1 MDVKIKYFSKTQS
14 IFVLHLSMISKG
26 IFFILIATFA
36 FAIMNA
42 TAKELSNFHPMQVVF
57 FRAIGTFIFIFPT
70 MLIRKIPIIGNNPK
84 LLFLRGLVGVV
95 SLSTF
100 FMALQKIPLGSAIS
114 IRYLGPIFGVVMAAY
129 FLKEKVKG
137 IQWLSLI
144 IAFSG
149 VIVLKG
155 FDPRIDSA
163 SLGLLL
169 ISALF
174 VGMVFVMIRYL
185 TDKEHYLTII
195 NYFMVVTII
204 VSLFFVNLWRIPI
217 KNEWHSVVGIGIL
230 GLIGQVFMTR
240 AFQTEDTS
248 VLAPFK
254 YMELVWA
261 LILGYF
267 LFDETYS
274 WAPFFG
280 ISLIIIG
287 MLLNVYSKNKTYK
300 E

>member
-1 MDVKIKYFSKTQS
+1 
-14 IFVLHLSMISKG
+14 MISKG
-26 IFFILIATFA
+26 ITFILIATFA

-42 TAKELSNFHPMQVVF
+42 IAKELSDFHPMQVVF
-57 FRAIGTFIFIFPT
+57 FRAFGTFFFIFPT
-70 MLIRKIPIIGNNPK
+70 MLLRKIPIIGNNPK
-84 LLFLRGLVGVV
+84 YLFLRGLVGVI
-95 SLSTF
+95 SLATF

-114 IRYLGPIFGVVMAAY
+114 IRYLGPIFGVMMAAY

-137 IQWLSLI
+137 LQWLSFF

-155 FDPRIDSA
+155 FDLRIDSV

-174 VGMVFVMIRYL
+174 LGMVLVLIRYL

-195 NYFMVVTII
+195 NYFMVVTIA
-204 VSLFFVNLWRIPI
+204 VSLFFINHWRMPLG
-217 KNEWHSVVGIGIL
+217 NEWYPVVGIGIL

-248 VLAPFK
+248 MLAPFK

-261 LILGYF
+261 LIMGYF
-267 LFDETYS
+267 LFGETYS
-274 WAPFFG
+274 WLPFLG
-280 ISLIIIG
+280 IVLIIMG
-287 MLLNVYSKNKTYK
+287 MMLNVYAKNRKPK
-300 E
+300 KQLD

>member
-1 MDVKIKYFSKTQS
+1 
-14 IFVLHLSMISKG
+14 MISKG
-26 IFFILIATFA
+26 IIFILIATFA

-42 TAKELSNFHPMQVVF
+42 TAKELSDFHPMQVVF
-57 FRAIGTFIFIFPT
+57 FRAFGTFFFIFPT
-70 MLIRKIPIIGNNPK
+70 MLLRKIPIIGNNPK
-84 LLFLRGLVGVV
+84 YLFLRGLVGVI
-95 SLSTF
+95 SLATF

-114 IRYLGPIFGVVMAAY
+114 IRYLGPIFGVMMAAY

-137 IQWLSLI
+137 LQWLSFF

-155 FDPRIDSA
+155 FDLRIDSV

-174 VGMVFVMIRYL
+174 LGMVLVLIRYL

-195 NYFMVVTII
+195 NYFMVVTIA
-204 VSLFFVNLWRIPI
+204 VSLFFINHWRMPVG
-217 KNEWHSVVGIGIL
+217 NEWFPVVGIGIL

-248 VLAPFK
+248 MLAPFK

-261 LILGYF
+261 LIMGYF
-267 LFDETYS
+267 LFGETYS
-274 WAPFFG
+274 WLPFLG
-280 ISLIIIG
+280 IVLIIMG
-287 MLLNVYSKNKTYK
+287 MMLNVYAKNRKPK
-300 E
+300 KQLD

>member
-1 MDVKIKYFSKTQS
+1 
-14 IFVLHLSMISKG
+14 MISKG

-217 KNEWHSVVGIGIL
+217 KNEWYSVVGIGIL

-267 LFDETYS
+267 LFGETYS

>member
-217 KNEWHSVVGIGIL
+217 KNEWYSVVGIGIL

>member
-1 MDVKIKYFSKTQS
+1 LDVKIKYFSKTQS

>member
-1 MDVKIKYFSKTQS
+1 
-14 IFVLHLSMISKG
+14 MISKG

-144 IAFSG
+144 IAFS
-149 VIVLKG
+149 
-155 FDPRIDSA
+155 
-163 SLGLLL
+163 
-169 ISALF
+169 
-174 VGMVFVMIRYL
+174 
-185 TDKEHYLTII
+185 
-195 NYFMVVTII
+195 
-204 VSLFFVNLWRIPI
+204 
-217 KNEWHSVVGIGIL
+217 
-230 GLIGQVFMTR
+230 
-240 AFQTEDTS
+240 
-248 VLAPFK
+248 
-254 YMELVWA
+254 
-261 LILGYF
+261 
-267 LFDETYS
+267 
-274 WAPFFG
+274 
-280 ISLIIIG
+280 
-287 MLLNVYSKNKTYK
+287 
-300 E
+300 

>member
-1 MDVKIKYFSKTQS
+1 
-14 IFVLHLSMISKG
+14 MISKG
-26 IFFILIATFA
+26 IVFILIATFA

-42 TAKELSNFHPMQVVF
+42 TAKELSDFHPMQVVF
-57 FRAIGTFIFIFPT
+57 FRAIGTFVFIFPT
-70 MLIRKIPIIGNNPK
+70 MLLRKIPIIGNNPK
-84 LLFLRGLVGVV
+84 ILFLRGLVGVI

-100 FMALQKIPLGSAIS
+100 FMALQRIPLGSAIS

-137 IQWLSLI
+137 LQWLSLL

-155 FDPRIDSA
+155 FDPRIDSV

-174 VGMVFVMIRYL
+174 VGMVFVLIRYL
-185 TDKEHYLTII
+185 TDKEHYMTII

-204 VSLFFVNLWRIPI
+204 VSLFFINHWRMPLG
-217 KNEWHSVVGIGIL
+217 NEWYPVVGIGIL
-230 GLIGQVFMTR
+230 GLVGQVFMTR
-240 AFQTEDTS
+240 AFQTENTS

-261 LILGYF
+261 LIMGYF
-267 LFDETYS
+267 LFGETYS
-274 WAPFFG
+274 WIAFSG
-280 ISLIIIG
+280 IIFIIVG
-287 MLLNVYSKNKTYK
+287 MMLNVYAKNVK
-300 E
+300 EK

>member
-1 MDVKIKYFSKTQS
+1 
-14 IFVLHLSMISKG
+14 MISKG

-144 IAFSG
+144 IALSG

>member
-1 MDVKIKYFSKTQS
+1 
-14 IFVLHLSMISKG
+14 MISKG
-26 IFFILIATFA
+26 ITFILIATFA

-42 TAKELSNFHPMQVVF
+42 IAKELSDFHPMQVVF
-57 FRAIGTFIFIFPT
+57 FRAFGTFFFIFPT
-70 MLIRKIPIIGNNPK
+70 MLLRKIPIIGNNPK
-84 LLFLRGLVGVV
+84 YLFLRGLVGVI
-95 SLSTF
+95 SLATF

-114 IRYLGPIFGVVMAAY
+114 IRYLGPIFGVMMAAY

-137 IQWLSLI
+137 LQWLSFF

-155 FDPRIDSA
+155 FDLRIDSV

-174 VGMVFVMIRYL
+174 LGMVLVLIRYL

-195 NYFMVVTII
+195 NYFMVVTIA
-204 VSLFFVNLWRIPI
+204 VSLFFINHWRMPLG
-217 KNEWHSVVGIGIL
+217 NEWYPVVGIGIL

-248 VLAPFK
+248 MLAPFK

-261 LILGYF
+261 LIMGYF
-267 LFDETYS
+267 LFGETY
-274 WAPFFG
+274 PLLPLLG

-287 MLLNVYSKNKTYK
+287 MLLNVYSRSSK
-300 E
+300 EKEKITTS

>member
-1 MDVKIKYFSKTQS
+1 
-14 IFVLHLSMISKG
+14 MISKG

-42 TAKELSNFHPMQVVF
+42 MAKELSNFHPMQVVF
-57 FRAIGTFIFIFPT
+57 FRALGTFVFIFPT
-70 MLIRKIPIIGNNPK
+70 MLLQKIPIIGNNPK
-84 LLFLRGLVGVV
+84 LLFLRGLVGVI

-100 FMALQKIPLGSAIS
+100 FMALQRIPLGSAIS
-114 IRYLGPIFGVVMAAY
+114 IRYLGPIFGVMMAAY

-137 IQWLSLI
+137 LQWLSFI

-155 FDPRIDSA
+155 FDLRIDSF
-163 SLGLLL
+163 SLILVL
-169 ISALF
+169 ISAVF
-174 VGMVFVMIRYL
+174 VGMVFVLIRYL
-185 TDKEHYLTII
+185 TATEHYLTII
-195 NYFMVVTII
+195 NYFMVITILG
-204 VSLFFVNLWRIPI
+204 SLCFLNYWRMPI
-217 KNEWHSVVGIGIL
+217 ENEWYPALGIGIL

-261 LILGYF
+261 LIMGYIF
-267 LFDETYS
+267 FGETYS
-274 WAPFFG
+274 WLPLLG
-280 ISLIIIG
+280 IILIIIG
-287 MLLNVYSKNKTYK
+287 MLLNVYIKNKKGSPT
-300 E
+300 

>member
-1 MDVKIKYFSKTQS
+1 
-14 IFVLHLSMISKG
+14 MISKG
-26 IFFILIATFA
+26 ITFILIATFA

-42 TAKELSNFHPMQVVF
+42 IAKELSDFHPMQVVF
-57 FRAIGTFIFIFPT
+57 FRAFGTFFFIFPT
-70 MLIRKIPIIGNNPK
+70 MLLRKIPIIGNNPK
-84 LLFLRGLVGVV
+84 YLFLRGLVGVI
-95 SLSTF
+95 SLATF

-114 IRYLGPIFGVVMAAY
+114 IRYLGPIFGVMMAAY

-137 IQWLSLI
+137 LQWLSFF

-155 FDPRIDSA
+155 FDLRIDSV

-174 VGMVFVMIRYL
+174 LGMVLVLIRYL

-195 NYFMVVTII
+195 NYFMVVTIA
-204 VSLFFVNLWRIPI
+204 VSLFFINHWRMPLG
-217 KNEWHSVVGIGIL
+217 NEWYPVVGIGIL

-248 VLAPFK
+248 MLAPFK

-261 LILGYF
+261 LIMGYF
-267 LFDETYS
+267 LFGETYS
-274 WAPFFG
+274 WLPFLG
-280 ISLIIIG
+280 IVLIIVG
-287 MLLNVYSKNKTYK
+287 MLLNVYSKNKK
-300 E
+300 

>member
-1 MDVKIKYFSKTQS
+1 
-14 IFVLHLSMISKG
+14 
-26 IFFILIATFA
+26 
-36 FAIMNA
+36 
-42 TAKELSNFHPMQVVF
+42 
-57 FRAIGTFIFIFPT
+57 
-70 MLIRKIPIIGNNPK
+70 
-84 LLFLRGLVGVV
+84 
-95 SLSTF
+95 
-100 FMALQKIPLGSAIS
+100 
-114 IRYLGPIFGVVMAAY
+114 MAAY

-217 KNEWHSVVGIGIL
+217 KNEWYSVVGIGIL

>member
-1 MDVKIKYFSKTQS
+1 
-14 IFVLHLSMISKG
+14 MISRG
-26 IFFILIATFA
+26 IIFILIATFA

-42 TAKELSNFHPMQVVF
+42 TAKELSDFHPMQVVF
-57 FRAIGTFIFIFPT
+57 FRALGTFVFIFPT
-70 MLIRKIPIIGNNPK
+70 MLFRKISIIGNNPK
-84 LLFLRGLVGVV
+84 FLLLRGLVGVI

-100 FMALQKIPLGSAIS
+100 FMALQRIPLGSAIS

-129 FLKEKVKG
+129 FLKEKVKNL
-137 IQWLSLI
+137 QWVSLI

-155 FDPRIDSA
+155 FDPRIDSL

-174 VGMVFVMIRYL
+174 VGMVFVLIRYL
-185 TDKEHYLTII
+185 TDKEHYMTII

-204 VSLFFVNLWRIPI
+204 VSLFFVNHWRMPLG
-217 KNEWHSVVGIGIL
+217 NEWYPVVGIGIL

-261 LILGYF
+261 LIMGYF
-267 LFDETYS
+267 LFGEVYS
-274 WAPFFG
+274 WVPFFG
-280 ISLIIIG
+280 IILIIIG
-287 MLLNVYSKNKTYK
+287 MLLNVYAKNKK
-300 E
+300 EQSF

>member
-1 MDVKIKYFSKTQS
+1 M
-14 IFVLHLSMISKG
+14 MISKG
-26 IFFILIATFA
+26 IIFILIATFA

-42 TAKELSNFHPMQVVF
+42 TAKELSDFHPMQVVF
-57 FRAIGTFIFIFPT
+57 FRAFGTFIFIFPT
-70 MLIRKIPIIGNNPK
+70 MLLRKISIIGNNPK
-84 LLFLRGLVGVV
+84 FLFLRGLVGVI

-100 FMALQKIPLGSAIS
+100 FMALQNVPLGSAIS

-129 FLKEKVKG
+129 FLKEKVKNL
-137 IQWLSLI
+137 QWLSFI
-144 IAFSG
+144 IAFLG

-155 FDPRIDSA
+155 FDIRIDFINF
-163 SLGLLL
+163 GLLL

-174 VGMVFVMIRYL
+174 VGMVFVLIRYL

-195 NYFMVVTII
+195 NYFMVVAIAA
-204 VSLFFVNLWRIPI
+204 SLLYI
-217 KNEWHSVVGIGIL
+217 NEWRMPLGNEWYPVAAIGIL

-261 LILGYF
+261 LIMGYF
-267 LFDETYS
+267 LFEETYS
-274 WAPFFG
+274 WLPLLG
-280 ISLIIIG
+280 IILIIIG
-287 MLLNVYSKNKTYK
+287 MLLNVYSKNRIGKIET
-300 E
+300 

>member
-1 MDVKIKYFSKTQS
+1 
-14 IFVLHLSMISKG
+14 MISKG

-217 KNEWHSVVGIGIL
+217 KNEWYSVVGIGIL

>member
-1 MDVKIKYFSKTQS
+1 
-14 IFVLHLSMISKG
+14 MISKG
-26 IFFILIATFA
+26 ISFILFATFA

-42 TAKELSNFHPMQVVF
+42 IAKELSDFHPMQVVF
-57 FRAIGTFIFIFPT
+57 FRAFGTFIFIFPT
-70 MLIRKIPIIGNNPK
+70 MVLRKISIIGNNPK
-84 LLFLRGLVGVV
+84 FLFLRGLVGVI

-100 FMALQKIPLGSAIS
+100 FMALQRIPLGSAIS

-129 FLKEKVKG
+129 FLKEKVKKL
-137 IQWLSLI
+137 QWLSLF

-155 FDPRIDSA
+155 FDPRIDSV

-174 VGMVFVMIRYL
+174 VGMVFVLVRYL

-195 NYFMVVTII
+195 NYFMII
-204 VSLFFVNLWRIPI
+204 SITTSLFFINSWRMPLGD
-217 KNEWHSVVGIGIL
+217 EWYPVVGIGIL

-248 VLAPFK
+248 MLAPFK

-261 LILGYF
+261 LIMGYF
-267 LFDETYS
+267 LFGETYS
-274 WAPFFG
+274 WLAFSG
-280 ISLIIIG
+280 IVLIMIG
-287 MLLNVYSKNKTYK
+287 MLLNVYSKNKK
-300 E
+300 QAVQE

>member
-1 MDVKIKYFSKTQS
+1 
-14 IFVLHLSMISKG
+14 MISKG
-26 IFFILIATFA
+26 IVFILIATFA

-42 TAKELSNFHPMQVVF
+42 TAKELSDFHPMQVVF
-57 FRAIGTFIFIFPT
+57 FRAVGTFIFIFPT
-70 MLIRKIPIIGNNPK
+70 MLFRKIPIIGNNPK
-84 LLFLRGLVGVV
+84 FLFLRGLVGVI

-100 FMALQKIPLGSAIS
+100 FMALQRIPLGSAIS

-137 IQWLSLI
+137 LQWLSLL

-155 FDPRIDSA
+155 FDPRIDSV

-174 VGMVFVMIRYL
+174 VGMVFVLIRYL

-204 VSLFFVNLWRIPI
+204 VSLFFINHWRMPLG
-217 KNEWHSVVGIGIL
+217 NEWYPVMGIGIL

-240 AFQTEDTS
+240 AFQTENTS

-261 LILGYF
+261 LIMGYF
-267 LFDETYS
+267 LFGETYS
-274 WAPFFG
+274 WIAFSG
-280 ISLIIIG
+280 IIFIIIG
-287 MLLNVYSKNKTYK
+287 MLLNVYSKNKKQVTQS
-300 E
+300 